1 MYTCS
6 QCLGKKTM
14 TWILHLSMYKIWMRS
29 KVQSANRDQVDANLK
44 SVSSYNWSAPVI
56 DWSSGHTLEKN
67 LEVWKRKW
75 SRTVVLSFLAFA
87 SPGNGFFMILTLI
100 DDDEYEMYFVFCLS
114 GIGAWP
120 VFPMFSKCQT
130 AKAQRRRDS
139 TQVSK
144 GTHSPFSRQQAR
156 EKTKVSVLDAK
167 VFEPYVILTMTLCP
181 VQPQPSLNSLFGKR
195 W

>member
-1 MYTCS
+1 M
-6 QCLGKKTM
+6 G
-14 TWILHLSMYKIWMRS
+14 S
-29 KVQSANRDQVDANLK
+29 KVSSANRGDHVGANLK

-56 DWSSGHTLEKN
+56 DWSSGHTLDKN

-75 SRTVVLSFLAFA
+75 SRTVVLSFWHL
-87 SPGNGFFMILTLI
+87 PLQEMEFFMILTLI

-144 GTHSPFSRQQAR
+144 GTPGSKDSIQDMHARQQR
-156 EKTKVSVLDAK
+156 EKTRLVLLCSNSLHK
-167 VFEPYVILTMTLCP
+167 FCELHVIMTILLCP
-181 VQPQPSLNSLFGKR
+181 VQP
-195 W
+195 